1 MTTEH
6 RKAPRRE
13 VLEIRRIGG
22 WGKVKYHH
30 FLSCGHMESR
40 PRASASPKLA
50 CVECLRLES
59 RVLEMKSVSSPTRT
73 DLISDGEMAT
83 AETEIYLIQAA
94 IASKFGVEINDVDLV
109 MMDDAGILRIQYAT
123 IFLAEKYVRKIIN
136 SGGT

>member
-1 MTTEH
+1 
-6 RKAPRRE
+6 
-13 VLEIRRIGG
+13 
-22 WGKVKYHH
+22 
-30 FLSCGHMESR
+30 
-40 PRASASPKLA
+40 
-50 CVECLRLES
+50 
-59 RVLEMKSVSSPTRT
+59 
-73 DLISDGEMAT
+73 MAT